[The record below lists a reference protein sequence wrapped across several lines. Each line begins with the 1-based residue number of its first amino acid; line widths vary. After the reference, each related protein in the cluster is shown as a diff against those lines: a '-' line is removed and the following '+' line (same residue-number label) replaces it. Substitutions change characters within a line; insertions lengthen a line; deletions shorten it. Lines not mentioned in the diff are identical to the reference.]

1 MLNIT
6 HSRIIND
13 CRRKIR
19 GIDRERDLTTSHEDK
34 GKGTWKRRGFLRGHN
49 HCHTCSLC
57 SSSFHSFL
65 LYYYNFNTH
74 YYYCCCCQSIILFPF
89 SKGTLI
95 CENLLLLLLVLVP
108 IEFRCEYL
116 GTLVNGLFFEGPGRL
131 TSPTLSDMDYS
142 NVTVINLIVFRST
155 RSF

>member
-1 MLNIT
+1 MMMACLCTMQMIFQSMNFGASNHWSLHTIKVKIKRKKIYNFLVIYLVVGVSYISIQYEWCSPNQRTMLNIT

-74 YYYCCCCQSIILFPF
+74 YYYCCCC
-89 SKGTLI
+89 
-95 CENLLLLLLVLVP
+95 
-108 IEFRCEYL
+108 
-116 GTLVNGLFFEGPGRL
+116 
-131 TSPTLSDMDYS
+131 
-142 NVTVINLIVFRST
+142 
-155 RSF
+155 